1 MKEPTLPTEPYSG
14 RQFIGGHWHEG
25 AEYFDR
31 HSPATGALVSRIVRG
46 TAEDVD
52 GAVTAALAAHAARDW
67 AGATGADRAAV
78 LIKAAEGI
86 RARAEELALWE
97 TLEAG
102 KPISQARGEVAGA
115 ADHFSFAAGLAR
127 SLHGDTLNNQGDG
140 AFGLITRDP
149 VGVVGLITPWNFPII
164 ILSERLPYILAAGNS
179 VVAKPSEFTSVTT
192 LMVAEILVDAG
203 LPDGVLNVVT
213 GTGHPVGQA
222 MAEHAGI
229 GMISFTGSQRAGAEV
244 LRASAV
250 NFKKTALEL
259 GGKNPQIVFDDARLE
274 DAADGVA
281 FGIAFNGGQCCVS
294 GTRVLVQHTIA
305 GAFAEAL
312 TEKLTRIARG
322 SCLDERTQIGAIV
335 TDAHRDKVLSHVAA
349 AEADGAGMLLRA
361 EAYSEDGG
369 RFISPGLV
377 AGLTSEHRFMQDEVF
392 GPVGG
397 LLTFDTVEEAIAL
410 ANATPYGLGTS
421 IWTRDIDSALRA
433 MRGVEA
439 GRTWINTTIAGGPE
453 MPIGGYKASGTG
465 RDCGRQGIEEYTELK
480 GTFIA
485 IGPQG
490 RWIS

>member
-1 MKEPTLPTEPYSG
+1 MKDLPLPSIPYTG
-14 RQFIGGHWHEG
+14 RQFIGGRWHES
-25 AEYFDR
+25 AEHLDR
-31 HSPATGALVSRIVRG
+31 HSPATGELVSRIARG
-46 TAEDVD
+46 MAEDVD
-52 GAVTAALAAHAARDW
+52 RAVAAARAAHSARDW
-67 AGATGADRAAV
+67 AGATGAERAAV
-78 LIKAAEGI
+78 LTKAAEGI
-86 RARAEELALWE
+86 RARAGELALWE

-102 KPISQARGEVAGA
+102 KPISQARAEVAGA
-115 ADHFSFAAGLAR
+115 ADHFAYAAGLAR
-127 SLHGDTLNNQGDG
+127 TLHGDTLNNLGDG
-140 AFGLITRDP
+140 AIGLMTRDP
-149 VGVVGLITPWNFPII
+149 VGVVGLVTPWNFPII

-192 LMVAEILVDAG
+192 LILAEILAEAG
-203 LPDGVLNVVT
+203 LPEGVLNVVT

-244 LRASAV
+244 LRASAG
-250 NFKKTALEL
+250 NFKKTVLEL

-294 GTRVLVQHTIA
+294 GTRVLVHRA
-305 GAFAEAL
+305 VADAFAEAL
-312 TEKLTRIARG
+312 VEKLTGITRG
-322 SCLDERTQIGAIV
+322 SCLDEATQIGAIV
-335 TDAHRDKVLSHVAA
+335 TEAHRNKILSHVAA
-349 AEADGAGMLLRA
+349 AKANGGRMLLHP

-377 AGLTSEHRFMQDEVF
+377 AGLPSDSRFMQDEIF

-410 ANATPYGLGTS
+410 ANATPYGLGAS
-421 IWTRDIDSALRA
+421 IWASDIDSALRS

-439 GRTWINTTIAGGPE
+439 GRTWINTTITGGPE

-465 RDCGRQGIEEYTELK
+465 RECGRQGIEEYTEIK
-480 GTFIA
+480 GTYIA
-485 IGPQG
+485 LGPRD
-490 RWIS
+490 RWIN